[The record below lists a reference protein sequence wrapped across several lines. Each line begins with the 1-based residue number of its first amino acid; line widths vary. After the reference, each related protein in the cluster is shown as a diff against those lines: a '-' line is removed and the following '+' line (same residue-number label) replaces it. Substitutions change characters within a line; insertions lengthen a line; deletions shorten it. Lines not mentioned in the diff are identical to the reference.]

1 MPRFGV
7 RPVMYAQGRSIFAR
21 LIAPLALIVCAVAI
35 LALVLGSGVVGDDGG
50 SETAGSSD
58 LPAATERT
66 TTSEQKRKR
75 TPATYTIK
83 ANDTLSGIAEAHG
96 TTVDRLL
103 ELNPELDPQG
113 LVAGQK
119 IKLRE

>member
-1 MPRFGV
+1 MH
-7 RPVMYAQGRSIFAR
+7 AQERSIFAR
-21 LIAPLALIVCAVAI
+21 LIAPLALIACAVAVV
-35 LALVLGSGVVGDDGG
+35 ALVLGSGVVGDDSG
-50 SETAGSSD
+50 SETAGSND

-66 TTSEQKRKR
+66 TTSKQKQKK

-83 ANDTLSGIAEAHG
+83 ANDTLSSIAEANG
-96 TTVDRLL
+96 TTVDHLL
-103 ELNPELDPQG
+103 ELNPDLDPQG